1 MENFEIVDRW
11 VDYINDKVED
21 DIELILNK
29 YKDEFNKSFNKL
41 DEVSDYDLYQ
51 VFFEVL
57 NEKYSMREE

>member
-1 MENFEIVDRW
+1 MENFEIVDRR

-29 YKDEFNKSFNKL
+29 YKDEFNKSFNTL

>member
-29 YKDEFNKSFNKL
+29 YKDEFNKSFNL
-41 DEVSDYDLYQ
+41 G
-51 VFFEVL
+51 VL
-57 NEKYSMREE
+57 